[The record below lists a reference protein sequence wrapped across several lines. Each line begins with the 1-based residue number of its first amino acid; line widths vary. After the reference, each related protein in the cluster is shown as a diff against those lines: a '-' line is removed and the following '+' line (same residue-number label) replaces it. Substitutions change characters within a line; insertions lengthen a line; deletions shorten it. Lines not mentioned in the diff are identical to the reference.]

1 MKNKSRNKVS
11 LTDKYSDLMIEN
23 LFQTLTLSWWR
34 CLSYRNQS
42 IYLLCKSIDWFLY
55 DRNLRHERV
64 NLLCYIYPAI
74 IYLLKVNNRNTHEV
88 MKYVQS

>member
-11 LTDKYSDLMIEN
+11 VIDKYSDLMSED

-42 IYLLCKSIDWFLY
+42 IYLLWKSIDWFLY
-55 DRNLRHERV
+55 DRDLRHERV
-64 NLLCYIYPAI
+64 DLLCYIYPAI
-74 IYLLKVNNRNTHEV
+74 ICLLKVNNRNTHKV